1 MGEGGEGEREEDRM
15 GDSETHKSNRP
26 KESPTKREIYFIFIL
41 NEGRDELYL
50 GLNK

>member
-26 KESPTKREIYFIFIL
+26 KESPTKREFFIL